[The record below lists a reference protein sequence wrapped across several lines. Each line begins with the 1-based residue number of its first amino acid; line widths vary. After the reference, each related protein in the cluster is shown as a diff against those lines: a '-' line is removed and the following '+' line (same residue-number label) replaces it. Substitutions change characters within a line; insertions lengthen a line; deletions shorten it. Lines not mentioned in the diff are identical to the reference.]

1 MKIKKK
7 VEEPVM
13 EEVKEPVVEEV
24 KEEIIEEPIVEE
36 VQEEKVEEVKEERVE
51 EPEYYMLGI
60 TETLE
65 DVAKKFNTTVERLK
79 EINGEISATNQMRV
93 R

>member
-13 EEVKEPVVEEV
+13 EEIIEEPVVEEV
-24 KEEIIEEPIVEE
+24 QEERREEP
-36 VQEEKVEEVKEERVE
+36 RVE
-51 EPEYYMLGI
+51 EPEFYI
-60 TETLE
+60 FKTTDTLE
-65 DVAKKFNTTVERLK
+65 KVAEKFGTTVDKLK
-79 EINGEISATNQMRV
+79 ELNDNREISASNQMRV

>member
-13 EEVKEPVVEEV
+13 EEERIEEPVVEERA
-24 KEEIIEEPIVEE
+24 EEP
-36 VQEEKVEEVKEERVE
+36 RVE
-51 EPEYYMLGI
+51 TPEYYMLGR

-79 EINGEISATNQMRV
+79 EINGEVSATNQMRV

>member
-1 MKIKKK
+1 MKKK
-7 VEEPVM
+7 KAEVIEEVEEIK
-13 EEVKEPVVEEV
+13 EEVKEV
-24 KEEIIEEPIVEE
+24 
-36 VQEEKVEEVKEERVE
+36 
-51 EPEYYMLGI
+51 PEFYMLGI

-79 EINGEISATNQMRV
+79 EINGEISPTNQMRV

>member
-13 EEVKEPVVEEV
+13 EEERIEESVVEETVEEV
-24 KEEIIEEPIVEE
+24 KEEI
-36 VQEEKVEEVKEERVE
+36 VE
-51 EPEYYMLGI
+51 EPKYYMLGI

>member
-13 EEVKEPVVEEV
+13 EEVKEPVVEE
-24 KEEIIEEPIVEE
+24 
-36 VQEEKVEEVKEERVE
+36 RVE
-51 EPEYYMLGI
+51 EPRVETPEYYMLGI

>member
-13 EEVKEPVVEEV
+13 EE
-24 KEEIIEEPIVEE
+24 EIIEEPAMEE
-36 VQEEKVEEVKEERVE
+36 PVVEERVE
-51 EPEYYMLGI
+51 EPEYYILGR

-79 EINGEISATNQMRV
+79 EINGELSATNQMRV

>member
-13 EEVKEPVVEEV
+13 EEIMEEPVVEEV
-24 KEEIIEEPIVEE
+24 
-36 VQEEKVEEVKEERVE
+36 QEERVE
-51 EPEYYMLGI
+51 EPEFYI
-60 TETLE
+60 FKTTDTLE
-65 DVAKKFNTTVERLK
+65 KVAEKFGTTVDKLK
-79 EINGEISATNQMRV
+79 ELNDNREISTSNQMRV

>member
-13 EEVKEPVVEEV
+13 EEIMEEPVEEA
-24 KEEIIEEPIVEE
+24 
-36 VQEEKVEEVKEERVE
+36 KEERREEPRVE
-51 EPEYYMLGI
+51 TPEYYMLGI

-65 DVAKKFNTTVERLK
+65 DVARKFNTTVERLK
-79 EINGEISATNQMRV
+79 EINGEVSATNQMRV

>member
-13 EEVKEPVVEEV
+13 EEPIIEEVQEPVVEEV
-24 KEEIIEEPIVEE
+24 KEEIIEEPEFYIFRTTDTL
-36 VQEEKVEEVKEERVE
+36 EKVAE
-51 EPEYYMLGI
+51 
-60 TETLE
+60 
-65 DVAKKFNTTVERLK
+65 KFGTTVDKLK
-79 EINGEISATNQMRV
+79 ELNNNREISTSNQMRV

>member
-13 EEVKEPVVEEV
+13 EEERIEEPVVEERV
-24 KEEIIEEPIVEE
+24 EEP
-36 VQEEKVEEVKEERVE
+36 RVE
-51 EPEYYMLGI
+51 EPEYYMLGR

-79 EINGEISATNQMRV
+79 EINGELSATNQMRV

>member
-13 EEVKEPVVEEV
+13 EEER
-24 KEEIIEEPIVEE
+24 IEEPAV
-36 VQEEKVEEVKEERVE
+36 VEVKEERVE
-51 EPEYYMLGI
+51 EPRVETPEYYMLGI

-65 DVAKKFNTTVERLK
+65 DVARKFNTTVERLK

>member
-13 EEVKEPVVEEV
+13 EEERREEPVVEEV
-24 KEEIIEEPIVEE
+24 KEE
-36 VQEEKVEEVKEERVE
+36 RRE
-51 EPEYYMLGI
+51 EPEFYI
-60 TETLE
+60 FRTTDTLE
-65 DVAKKFNTTVERLK
+65 KVAEKFGTTVDKLK
-79 EINGEISATNQMRV
+79 ELNDNREISTSNQMRV

>member
-13 EEVKEPVVEEV
+13 EEER
-24 KEEIIEEPIVEE
+24 IEEPV
-36 VQEEKVEEVKEERVE
+36 VEEVKEERVE
-51 EPEYYMLGI
+51 EPEFYI
-60 TETLE
+60 FRTTDTLE
-65 DVAKKFNTTVERLK
+65 KVAEKFGTTVDKLK
-79 EINGEISATNQMRV
+79 ELNDNREISTSNQMRV

>member
-13 EEVKEPVVEEV
+13 EEIMEEPVVEEV
-24 KEEIIEEPIVEE
+24 KEERREEP
-36 VQEEKVEEVKEERVE
+36 RVE
-51 EPEYYMLGI
+51 APEYYMLGR

>member
-1 MKIKKK
+1 MKIKKI

-13 EEVKEPVVEEV
+13 EEPVVEEVKEPVVEE
-24 KEEIIEEPIVEE
+24 
-36 VQEEKVEEVKEERVE
+36 RLE
-51 EPEYYMLGI
+51 EPEYYFLGT

-65 DVAKKFNTTVERLK
+65 DVARKFNTTVERLK
-79 EINGEISATNQMRV
+79 EINGELSASNQMRV

>member
-7 VEEPVM
+7 VEEPVIEEIM
-13 EEVKEPVVEEV
+13 EEPV
-24 KEEIIEEPIVEE
+24 
-36 VQEEKVEEVKEERVE
+36 VEEVKEERVE
-51 EPEYYMLGI
+51 EPRVETPEYYMLGI

-65 DVAKKFNTTVERLK
+65 DVARKFNTTVERLK
-79 EINGEISATNQMRV
+79 EINGEISPTNQMRV

>member
-36 VQEEKVEEVKEERVE
+36 VQEEKVEEVKAE

-65 DVAKKFNTTVERLK
+65 DVARKFNTTVERLK
-79 EINGEISATNQMRV
+79 EINGEISPTNQMRV

>member
-13 EEVKEPVVEEV
+13 EEERIEEPVMEEV
-24 KEEIIEEPIVEE
+24 KEEIIEEPRVEE
-36 VQEEKVEEVKEERVE
+36 AQEEIVEEVKEE

>member
-13 EEVKEPVVEEV
+13 EEPR
-24 KEEIIEEPIVEE
+24 VEE
-36 VQEEKVEEVKEERVE
+36 VQEERVE
-51 EPEYYMLGI
+51 EPEFYI
-60 TETLE
+60 FRTTDTLE
-65 DVAKKFNTTVERLK
+65 KVADKFGTTVDKLK
-79 EINGEISATNQMRV
+79 ELNDNREISTSNQMRV

>member
-13 EEVKEPVVEEV
+13 EEIIEEPVVEE
-24 KEEIIEEPIVEE
+24 
-36 VQEEKVEEVKEERVE
+36 RVD
-51 EPEYYMLGI
+51 EPEYYMLGR

-65 DVAKKFNTTVERLK
+65 DVARKFNTTVERLK
-79 EINGEISATNQMRV
+79 EINGEVSATNQMRV

>member
-13 EEVKEPVVEEV
+13 EEIMEEPVVEEV
-24 KEEIIEEPIVEE
+24 
-36 VQEEKVEEVKEERVE
+36 QEERVD
-51 EPEYYMLGI
+51 EPEFYI
-60 TETLE
+60 FRTTDTLE
-65 DVAKKFNTTVERLK
+65 KVAEKFGTTVDKLK
-79 EINGEISATNQMRV
+79 ELNDNREISTSNQMRV

>member
-13 EEVKEPVVEEV
+13 EERIEEPVVEERV
-24 KEEIIEEPIVEE
+24 EEP
-36 VQEEKVEEVKEERVE
+36 RVE
-51 EPEYYMLGI
+51 EPEYYMLGR

-79 EINGEISATNQMRV
+79 EINGELSATNQMRV

>member
-7 VEEPVM
+7 VEEVK
-13 EEVKEPVVEEV
+13 EEVKEP
-24 KEEIIEEPIVEE
+24 
-36 VQEEKVEEVKEERVE
+36 RVE
-51 EPEYYMLGI
+51 TPEYYMLGI

-65 DVAKKFNTTVERLK
+65 DVARKFNTTVERLK
-79 EINGEISATNQMRV
+79 EINGEISPTNQMRV

>member
-13 EEVKEPVVEEV
+13 EEIMEEPV
-24 KEEIIEEPIVEE
+24 
-36 VQEEKVEEVKEERVE
+36 VEEVKEERVE
-51 EPEYYMLGI
+51 EPRVETPEYYMLGI

-65 DVAKKFNTTVERLK
+65 DVARKFNTTVERLK
-79 EINGEISATNQMRV
+79 EINGEISPTNQMRV

>member
-13 EEVKEPVVEEV
+13 EEVKEEV
-24 KEEIIEEPIVEE
+24 KEEIIEEPRVEE
-36 VQEEKVEEVKEERVE
+36 AQEERVEEVKEE

-65 DVAKKFNTTVERLK
+65 DVARKFNTTVERLK
-79 EINGEISATNQMRV
+79 EINGEVSASNQMRV

>member
-13 EEVKEPVVEEV
+13 EEIIEEPVMEEPVVEEV
-24 KEEIIEEPIVEE
+24 
-36 VQEEKVEEVKEERVE
+36 QEERRE
-51 EPEYYMLGI
+51 EPEFYI
-60 TETLE
+60 FRTTDTLE
-65 DVAKKFNTTVERLK
+65 KVAEKFGTTVDKLK
-79 EINGEISATNQMRV
+79 ELNDNREISTSNQMRV

>member
-13 EEVKEPVVEEV
+13 EEIMEEPVVEEV
-24 KEEIIEEPIVEE
+24 
-36 VQEEKVEEVKEERVE
+36 QEERVE
-51 EPEYYMLGI
+51 EPEFYI
-60 TETLE
+60 FRTTDTLE
-65 DVAKKFNTTVERLK
+65 KVAEKFETTVDKLK
-79 EINGEISATNQMRV
+79 ELNDNREISTSNQMRV

>member
-13 EEVKEPVVEEV
+13 EEPVMEEPVVE
-24 KEEIIEEPIVEE
+24 K
-36 VQEEKVEEVKEERVE
+36 VQEERVE
-51 EPEYYMLGI
+51 EPEFYI
-60 TETLE
+60 FKTTDTLE
-65 DVAKKFNTTVERLK
+65 KVAEKFGTTVDKLK
-79 EINGEISATNQMRV
+79 ELNDNREISTSNQMRV

>member
-7 VEEPVM
+7 V
-13 EEVKEPVVEEV
+13 
-24 KEEIIEEPIVEE
+24 EEPIVEE
-36 VQEEKVEEVKEERVE
+36 VQEERVE
-51 EPEYYMLGI
+51 EPEYYILGI

-79 EINGEISATNQMRV
+79 EINGEVSATNQMRV

>member
-13 EEVKEPVVEEV
+13 EEIMEEPVVEEV
-24 KEEIIEEPIVEE
+24 KEE
-36 VQEEKVEEVKEERVE
+36 RRE
-51 EPEYYMLGI
+51 EPEFYI
-60 TETLE
+60 FRTTDTLE
-65 DVAKKFNTTVERLK
+65 KVAEKFGTTVDKLK
-79 EINGEISATNQMRV
+79 ELNDNREISASNQMRV

>member
-13 EEVKEPVVEEV
+13 EEEIMEEPV
-24 KEEIIEEPIVEE
+24 
-36 VQEEKVEEVKEERVE
+36 VEEVKEERVE
-51 EPEYYMLGI
+51 EPEFYI
-60 TETLE
+60 FRTTDTLE
-65 DVAKKFNTTVERLK
+65 KVAEKFNTTVDKLK
-79 EINGEISATNQMRV
+79 ELNDNREITTSNQMRV

>member
-13 EEVKEPVVEEV
+13 EEERIEEPVV
-24 KEEIIEEPIVEE
+24 
-36 VQEEKVEEVKEERVE
+36 EVKEERVE
-51 EPEYYMLGI
+51 EPEFYI
-60 TETLE
+60 FRTTDTLE
-65 DVAKKFNTTVERLK
+65 KVAEKFGTTVDKLK
-79 EINGEISATNQMRV
+79 ELNDNREISTSNQMRV